1 MSIIAVCVTIITAAA
16 LNVHPL
22 TLGGKGK
29 NQQNRRASQ
38 YPPVDCADES
48 PHDSEAGSLNIRCVM
63 VVINQSFK
71 VLFKYFCI
79 SVKVARF
86 LTESLVFHT
95 HKLIF

>member
-1 MSIIAVCVTIITAAA
+1 MSIIAVCVTFITAAA

-22 TLGGKGK
+22 NLGGKGK
-29 NQQNRRASQ
+29 NQQNWRASQ
-38 YPPVDCADES
+38 YPPVDCADAS
-48 PHDSEAGSLNIRCVM
+48 PHDSAAGYLDIRCVM

-71 VLFKYFCI
+71 VLSKCFCI